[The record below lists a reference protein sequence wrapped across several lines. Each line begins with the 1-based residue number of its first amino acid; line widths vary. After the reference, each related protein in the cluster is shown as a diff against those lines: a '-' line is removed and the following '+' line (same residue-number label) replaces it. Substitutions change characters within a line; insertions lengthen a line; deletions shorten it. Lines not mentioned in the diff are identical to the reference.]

1 MDYEYGL
8 SKENSYINQSNLN
21 SILIKINESFD
32 KIQQFKGEMDKVN
45 LGIET
50 LSNEKDQTD
59 QILEQEL
66 NRSKNDLVGKYK
78 ILQEAYRKNNEYQR
92 KSTSKI
98 QHELIILKKEKNELQ
113 QRITDVTRKI
123 AEMEGLI
130 GLESIK

>member
-50 LSNEKDQTD
+50 LSKEKDQTD